1 MAAATLT
8 VYPGAASVHDGRLA
22 IGGCD
27 ALDLAREFGTPAY
40 VVAEDD
46 LRARAREFLR
56 AMAAHHGGRS
66 RVLFAAKAFPCTAVL
81 RIFAEEGLG
90 VDVASAGELHLA
102 QRAGFDP
109 GRMVVHGNAK
119 SLAELRAAVEQRLVV
134 AIDNLDEIDRLE
146 ETAGDGPQP
155 VLLRVVPEVHTDT
168 HAAVATGHADQK
180 FGLTLAEA
188 AEAVDRLNSAGW
200 ADVRGIHAHIGS
212 QLFDLAPYRDAVA
225 AIAELGPF
233 PVYDLGG
240 GLAAAYTPEHRPPS
254 VDEWVAGVTSAA
266 HELLGA
272 AEAELWIEPG
282 RALVANAG
290 VTLYTVES
298 VKHRDST
305 WVAVDGGM
313 SDNLRPM
320 LYGAPY
326 SADVADRLGT
336 DGEPGQPCHLAGK
349 HCESGDVIAWDV
361 RLRDPRPGD
370 VVVTPA
376 TGAYGHAMANNY
388 NGVPRPPVILC
399 AGGEARVAVRRETLE
414 DLVARD
420 V

>member
-8 VYPGAASVHDGRLA
+8 VYPEAASVHDGRLA

-27 ALDLAREFGTPAY
+27 VLELAREFGTPAY

-46 LRARAREFLR
+46 LRARAREFMR
-56 AMAAHHGGRS
+56 AMAAHHAGRG

-81 RIFAEEGLG
+81 RVFAEEGLG

-102 QRAGFDP
+102 FRSGFDP
-109 GRMVVHGNAK
+109 GRIVLHGNAK
-119 SLAELRAAVEQRLVV
+119 SLAELRAAVEHRLVV
-134 AIDNLDEIDRLE
+134 AIDNLDELERLGE
-146 ETAGDGPQP
+146 LAGDGLQP
-155 VLLRVVPEVHTDT
+155 LLLRVVPEVHTDT
-168 HAAVATGHADQK
+168 HHAVATGHADQK
-180 FGLTLAEA
+180 FGLTIE
-188 AEAVDRLNSAGW
+188 EAVAALDRIGAGGW
-200 ADVRGIHAHIGS
+200 ADVRGVHAHIGS
-212 QLFDLAPYRDAVA
+212 QLFDLAPYREAVA

-240 GLAAAYTPEHRPPS
+240 GLAAAYTAEHRPPT
-254 VDEWVAGVTSAA
+254 VDEWVAGVTGAA
-266 HELLGA
+266 HEALDA
-272 AEAELWIEPG
+272 REAELWIEPG

-298 VKHRDST
+298 VKRRAST

-326 SADVADRLGT
+326 TADVADRLGSEA
-336 DGEPGQPCHLAGK
+336 EPGERCHLAGK
-349 HCESGDVIAWDV
+349 HCESGDVIAWGV
-361 RLRDPRPGD
+361 RLREPRAGD

-376 TGAYGHAMANNY
+376 TGAYGHALANNY

>member
-8 VYPGAASVHDGRLA
+8 VYPEAASVQDGRLA

-27 ALDLAREFGTPAY
+27 VLELAREYGTPAY

-46 LRARAREFLR
+46 LRARARDFVR
-56 AMAAHHGGRS
+56 AMAAHHGGRA

-90 VDVASAGELHLA
+90 VDVASAGELFMAL
-102 QRAGFDP
+102 RAGFEP
-109 GRMVVHGNAK
+109 GRIVVHGNAK
-119 SLAELRAAVEQRLVV
+119 SRGELQTAVQHRLVV

-146 ETAGDGPQP
+146 RLAGDGPQP
-155 VLLRVVPEVHTDT
+155 VLLRVVPEVETDT
-168 HAAVATGHADQK
+168 HHAVATGHADQK

-188 AEAVDRLNSAGW
+188 AAAVDRLNAAGW

-212 QLFDLAPYRDAVA
+212 QLFDLAPYREAVA
-225 AIAELGPF
+225 AIAQLGPF

-240 GLAAAYTPEHRPPS
+240 GLAAAYTPEHRPPP
-254 VDEWVAGVTSAA
+254 VDEWVAGVVGAA

-272 AEAELWIEPG
+272 SEAELWVEPG
-282 RALVANAG
+282 RSLVANAG

-298 VKHRDST
+298 VKRRDST

-326 SADVADRLGT
+326 TADVADRIGAE
-336 DGEPGQPCHLAGK
+336 GEPCHLAGK
-349 HCESGDVIAWDV
+349 HCESGDVIAWSV
-361 RLRDPRPGD
+361 RLPDPRPGD
-370 VVVTPA
+370 VIVTPA
-376 TGAYGHAMANNY
+376 TGAYGHALANNY

>member
-8 VYPGAASVHDGRLA
+8 VYPEAASVHEGRLA

-27 ALDLAREFGTPAY
+27 VLELAREFGTPAY

-46 LRARAREFLR
+46 LRARARDFLR
-56 AMAAHHGGRS
+56 AMAEHHGERGA
-66 RVLFAAKAFPCTAVL
+66 VAFASKAFPCTEVL
-81 RIFAEEGLG
+81 RIVRDEGLV

-102 QRAGFDP
+102 RKAGYEPNEIIF
-109 GRMVVHGNAK
+109 HGNAK
-119 SLAELRAAVEQRLVV
+119 SDAELAAIAELGVMCV
-134 AIDNLDEIDRLE
+134 IDNLDEIDRLGRN
-146 ETAGDGPQP
+146 AGARVQP
-155 VLLRVVPEVHTDT
+155 VMLRVVPEVETDT
-168 HAAVATGHADQK
+168 HHAVATGHADQK

-188 AEAVDRLNSAGW
+188 REAIDRLRATDW
-200 ADVRGIHAHIGS
+200 ADLHGIHMHIGS
-212 QLFDLAPYRDAVA
+212 QLFDLGPYREAIE
-225 AIAELGPF
+225 AIAALGPF
-233 PVYDLGG
+233 EHYDLGG
-240 GLAAAYTPEHRPPS
+240 GLAAPYTAEHRTPS
-254 VDEWVAGVTSAA
+254 IAEWVAGVAGAA
-266 HELLGA
+266 HELLDA
-272 AEAELWIEPG
+272 REKTLVIEPG

-298 VKHRDST
+298 VKRREST

-320 LYGAPY
+320 LYGSPY
-326 SADVADRLGT
+326 TADVADRLGSEA
-336 DGEPGQPCHLAGK
+336 EPGERCHLAGK
-349 HCESGDVIAWDV
+349 HCESGDVIAWGV
-361 RLRDPRPGD
+361 HLRDPRPGD

-376 TGAYGHAMANNY
+376 TGAYGHALANNY

-399 AGGEARVAVRRETLE
+399 AGGDARVVVRRETLE

>member
-1 MAAATLT
+1 M
-8 VYPGAASVHDGRLA
+8 
-22 IGGCD
+22 
-27 ALDLAREFGTPAY
+27 
-40 VVAEDD
+40 
-46 LRARAREFLR
+46 
-56 AMAAHHGGRS
+56 
-66 RVLFAAKAFPCTAVL
+66 FAAKAFPCTAVL

-90 VDVASAGELHLA
+90 VDVASAGELFMAL
-102 QRAGFDP
+102 RAGFDP
-109 GRMVVHGNAK
+109 GRIVVHGNAK

-146 ETAGDGPQP
+146 RLAGAGPQP

-188 AEAVDRLNSAGW
+188 AAAVDRLNAAGW

-212 QLFDLAPYRDAVA
+212 QLFDLAPYREAVA
-225 AIAELGPF
+225 ALAELGPF

-254 VDEWVAGVTSAA
+254 VDEWVAGVTGAA
-266 HELLGA
+266 HELLDA
-272 AEAELWIEPG
+272 REAELWIEPG
-282 RALVANAG
+282 RSLVANAG

-298 VKHRDST
+298 VKRRDST

-326 SADVADRLGT
+326 SADVADRLGSEA
-336 DGEPGQPCHLAGK
+336 EPGERYHLAGK

-370 VVVTPA
+370 VVVTPV
-376 TGAYGHAMANNY
+376 TGAYGHALANNY

>member
-8 VYPGAASVHDGRLA
+8 VYPEAASVHDGRLS

-27 ALDLAREFGTPAY
+27 VLELARKYGTPAY

-56 AMAAHHGGRS
+56 AMGAHHGGAA
-66 RVLFAAKAFPCTAVL
+66 RVMFAAKAFPCTAVL

-90 VDVASAGELHLA
+90 VDVASAGELFMAL
-102 QRAGFDP
+102 RAGFDP
-109 GRMVVHGNAK
+109 GRIVVHGNAK

-134 AIDNLDEIDRLE
+134 AVDNLDEVDRLE
-146 ETAGDGPQP
+146 RLAGAGPQP

-188 AEAVDRLNSAGW
+188 AAAVDRLNAAGW

-225 AIAELGPF
+225 ALAELGPF

-254 VDEWVAGVTSAA
+254 IDEWVAGVTGAA
-266 HELLGA
+266 HELLDA
-272 AEAELWIEPG
+272 REAELWIEPG

-298 VKHRDST
+298 VKRRDST

-326 SADVADRLGT
+326 SADVADRLGSEA
-336 DGEPGQPCHLAGK
+336 EPGERYHLAGK

-370 VVVTPA
+370 VVVTPV
-376 TGAYGHAMANNY
+376 TGAYGHALANNY

>member
-8 VYPGAASVHDGRLA
+8 VYPGAASVHDGRLSV
-22 IGGCD
+22 GGCD
-27 ALDLAREFGTPAY
+27 VVELAREYGTPAY

-46 LRARAREFLR
+46 LRARAREFVR
-56 AMAAHHGGRS
+56 AMADHHGGQA

-102 QRAGFDP
+102 RQAGFDP
-109 GRMVVHGNAK
+109 GRMVMHGNAK
-119 SLAELRAAVEQRLVV
+119 SLGELRSAVEDGIVV

-146 ETAGDGPQP
+146 EAAGAGPHP

-188 AEAVDRLNSAGW
+188 AEAVDRLNAAGW
-200 ADVRGIHAHIGS
+200 ADVRGVHAHIGS
-212 QLFDLAPYRDAVA
+212 QLFDLAPYREAVA
-225 AIAELGPF
+225 AIAGLGPF

-240 GLAAAYTPEHRPPS
+240 GLAAAYTPAHRPPS
-254 VDEWVAGVTSAA
+254 VDEWVAGVVGAA

-272 AEAELWIEPG
+272 AESELWIEPG
-282 RALVANAG
+282 RSLVANAG
-290 VTLYTVES
+290 VTLYTIES
-298 VKHRDST
+298 VKRRDST

-326 SADVADRLGT
+326 SADIADRIGAE
-336 DGEPGQPCHLAGK
+336 GERCHLAGK

-361 RLRDPRPGD
+361 RLPDPRPGD

-376 TGAYGHAMANNY
+376 TGAYGHALANNY

-399 AGGEARVAVRRETLE
+399 SGGETRVAVRRETLE

>member
-8 VYPGAASVHDGRLA
+8 VYPEAASVHEGRLA

-27 ALDLAREFGTPAY
+27 VLELAREFGTPAY

-46 LRARAREFLR
+46 LRARAREFVH
-56 AMAAHHGGRS
+56 AMAEHHGERGR
-66 RVLFAAKAFPCTAVL
+66 VAFASKAFPCTEVL
-81 RIFAEEGLG
+81 RIFRDEGLA
-90 VDVASAGELHLA
+90 VDVASLGELHLA
-102 QRAGFDP
+102 RRAGYGPAEIIF
-109 GRMVVHGNAK
+109 HGNAK
-119 SLAELRAAVEQRLVV
+119 SEAELAAVAELGITCV
-134 AIDNLDEIDRLE
+134 IDNLDELERLGRH
-146 ETAGDGPQP
+146 AGAGRLP
-155 VLLRVVPEVHTDT
+155 VMLRVVPEVETDT
-168 HAAVATGHADQK
+168 HHAVATGHADQK
-180 FGLTLAEA
+180 FGLTLDEAREA
-188 AEAVDRLNSAGW
+188 AGRLRSAGW
-200 ADVRGIHAHIGS
+200 ARLAGVHMHIGS
-212 QLFDLAPYRDAVA
+212 QLFDLAPYREAIA

-233 PVYDLGG
+233 DEYDLGG
-240 GLAAAYTPEHRPPS
+240 GLAAPYTAEHRAPA
-254 VDEWVAGVTSAA
+254 VDEWVAGVVGAA
-266 HELLGA
+266 HDALGA
-272 AEAELWIEPG
+272 RDAVLTLEPG

-298 VKHRDST
+298 VKHREST

-326 SADVADRLGT
+326 TADVADRLGSEA
-336 DGEPGQPCHLAGK
+336 EPGERCHLAGK
-349 HCESGDVIAWDV
+349 HCESGDVIAWGV
-361 RLRDPRPGD
+361 RLRDPRAGD

-376 TGAYGHAMANNY
+376 TGAYGHALANNY
-388 NGVPRPPVILC
+388 NGVPRPPVIVC

>member
-8 VYPGAASVHDGRLA
+8 VYPEAASVHEGRLA

-27 ALDLAREFGTPAY
+27 VLELAREFGTPAY

-46 LRARAREFLR
+46 LRARAREFVR
-56 AMAAHHGGRS
+56 AMATHHGGRG
-66 RVLFAAKAFPCTAVL
+66 RVLFAAKAFPCSAVL

-102 QRAGFDP
+102 LRAGFDP
-109 GRMVVHGNAK
+109 GRIVLHGNAK
-119 SLAELRAAVEQRLVV
+119 SLGELRSAVEHRLVV
-134 AIDNLDEIDRLE
+134 AIDNLDELDRLGGL
-146 ETAGDGPQP
+146 AGAGPQP
-155 VLLRVVPEVHTDT
+155 VLLRVVPEVQTDT
-168 HAAVATGHADQK
+168 HHAVATGHADQK

-188 AEAVDRLNSAGW
+188 AQAVDRLNAAGW
-200 ADVRGIHAHIGS
+200 ADLRGVHVHIGS
-212 QLFDLAPYRDAVA
+212 QLFDLAPYREAVA

-240 GLAAAYTPEHRPPS
+240 GLATAYTVEHRPPS

-266 HELLGA
+266 HELLDA
-272 AEAELWIEPG
+272 RESELWIEPG
-282 RALVANAG
+282 RSLVANAG

-326 SADVADRLGT
+326 TADVADRLGSAA
-336 DGEPGQPCHLAGK
+336 EPGERCHLAGK
-349 HCESGDVIAWDV
+349 HCESGDVIAWGV

-370 VVVTPA
+370 VIVTPA
-376 TGAYGHAMANNY
+376 TGAYGHALANNY

-414 DLVARD
+414 DLLARD

>member
-27 ALDLAREFGTPAY
+27 ALELAREFGTPAY

-46 LRARAREFLR
+46 LRARAREFVR
-56 AMAAHHGGRS
+56 AMGTHHGGRA

-81 RIFAEEGLG
+81 RIFAAEGLG

-102 QRAGFDP
+102 KQAGFDP
-109 GRMVVHGNAK
+109 ARIVVHGNAK

-134 AIDNLDEIDRLE
+134 AIDNLDELDRL
-146 ETAGDGPQP
+146 AALAADGPQP
-155 VLLRVVPEVHTDT
+155 VLLRVVPEVQTDT

-188 AEAVDRLNSAGW
+188 VEAVDRLQAEGW

-212 QLFDLAPYRDAVA
+212 QLFALAPYREAVA
-225 AIAELGPF
+225 ALAELGPF
-233 PVYDLGG
+233 PLYDLGG
-240 GLAAAYTPEHRPPS
+240 GLAAAYTPAHRPPS
-254 VDEWVAGVTSAA
+254 IDEWVAGVTGAA
-266 HELLGA
+266 HELLDA
-272 AEAELWIEPG
+272 REAELWIEPG

-298 VKHRDST
+298 VKRRDST

-326 SADVADRLGT
+326 TADVADRLGSE
-336 DGEPGQPCHLAGK
+336 GEPGERCHLAGK

-376 TGAYGHAMANNY
+376 TGAYGYALANNY

-399 AGGEARVAVRRETLE
+399 AGGEARLAVRRETLE

>member
-1 MAAATLT
+1 
-8 VYPGAASVHDGRLA
+8 
-22 IGGCD
+22 
-27 ALDLAREFGTPAY
+27 
-40 VVAEDD
+40 VAEDD
-46 LRARAREFLR
+46 LRARAREFVR

-66 RVLFAAKAFPCTAVL
+66 RVLFAAKAFPATAVL

-102 QRAGFDP
+102 LKAGFDP
-109 GRMVVHGNAK
+109 GRIVVHGNAK
-119 SLAELRAAVEQRLVV
+119 SLPELSAAVERRLTVV
-134 AIDNLDEIDRLE
+134 IDNLDELDRLE
-146 ETAGDGPQP
+146 GVAGGGPQP
-155 VLLRVVPEVHTDT
+155 VLLRVVPEVQTDT
-168 HAAVATGHADQK
+168 HHAVATGHADQK

-188 AEAVDRLNSAGW
+188 ATAVERLRGGSW
-200 ADVRGIHAHIGS
+200 AELQGIHAHIGS
-212 QLFDLAPYRDAVA
+212 QLFDLAPYREAVA
-225 AIAELGPF
+225 ALAELGRF

-240 GLAAAYTPEHRPPS
+240 GLAAAYTAEHRPPA
-254 VDEWVAGVTSAA
+254 VEEWVAGVVGAA

-272 AEAELWIEPG
+272 QEAELWIEPG

-298 VKHRDST
+298 VKRRDST

-326 SADVADRLGT
+326 MADIADRVGAE
-336 DGEPGQPCHLAGK
+336 GEACHLAGK
-349 HCESGDVIAWDV
+349 HCESGDVIAWGV
-361 RLRDPRPGD
+361 RLPDPRPGD
-370 VVVTPA
+370 IVVTPA
-376 TGAYGHAMANNY
+376 TGAYGHALANNY

-399 AGGEARVAVRRETLE
+399 SGGAARVAVRRETLE